1 MTDKKMALV
10 VQISASPYDTDYD
23 MAYVYG
29 FDEAK
34 NYCFSLS
41 RFPHSEHI
49 EVMVVDQLVSHVDDL
64 TISVTHNLMT
74 ATLDE
79 KTAISLDGYH
89 HYDLHFALTPP
100 ERARL
105 INSLQ
110 QIFAGKS
117 GLSIDIP

>member
-1 MTDKKMALV
+1 MALV
-10 VQISASPYDTDYD
+10 VQISASPYDTDYG

-29 FDEAK
+29 FDKAK

-79 KTAISLDGYH
+79 RRLYSWMDIITMTFTLIDSSRD
-89 HYDLHFALTPP
+89 DLPH
-100 ERARL
+100 
-105 INSLQ
+105 Q
-110 QIFAGKS
+110 
-117 GLSIDIP
+117 